1 MKTKVLI
8 RTGIILLVLVIAGAG
23 FLSYARTGVPVDAQ
37 RTAWLESELIAHRGI
52 HVDPA
57 HPENSLAAFAAA
69 MDQGHPIELDVSE
82 TKDGQLVVF
91 HDKYLKRIFGLDV
104 WLKDLTQAELA
115 QLNFSGTAATVPLFS
130 EVLSFV
136 NGRVPLLIEI
146 KNEGEVGGLES
157 KLYDQLKDYGGEVA
171 IQSFNPFSVKWFKD
185 NAPEILRGQLA
196 GSFIVTDYEAE
207 YQGTTRLPWYK
218 SLLLS
223 NLLLDFLSQPNF
235 IAYETENV
243 ETGDLQGLKRLN
255 VPVLGWTID
264 SQAEYDKVKPY
275 FDNFICNTVEI
286 KQ

>member
-1 MKTKVLI
+1 
-8 RTGIILLVLVIAGAG
+8 
-23 FLSYARTGVPVDAQ
+23 
-37 RTAWLESELIAHRGI
+37 
-52 HVDPA
+52 
-57 HPENSLAAFAAA
+57 
-69 MDQGHPIELDVSE
+69 MDQVHPIELDVSE

-104 WLKDLTQAELA
+104 WLKDMTQAELT
-115 QLNFSGTAATVPLFS
+115 QLKFTDTEENVPLFS
-130 EVLSFV
+130 DVLAFV

-185 NAPEILRGQLA
+185 NAPEVLRGQLA
-196 GSFIVTDYEAE
+196 SSFVVTDYEAE

-235 IAYETENV
+235 IAYETEHV
-243 ETGDLQGLKRLN
+243 EIGDLQGLKRLN

-264 SQAEYDKVKPY
+264 SQAEYDGVKPY

-286 KQ
+286 RR